1 MATNFGIAVTLAML
15 IATIG
20 LREFLW
26 VYPPTLLIAAAA
38 GVWLF
43 YVQHQFEDTYWARG
57 ANWNAH
63 DAALYGSS
71 HYHLPTVVRWF
82 TANIGMHNV
91 HHLSSRIPFYRLPE
105 VLNDHRELGEFGRVT
120 LLQSLRGVRLVLWDE
135 ERRRMVS
142 LKELRS
148 PIGVDSN
155 RTTASRGVAAAGD
168 RLQGEIQADAG

>member
-1 MATNFGIAVTLAML
+1 MATNFGIVAMLVML

-20 LREFLW
+20 LRPFLW
-26 VYPPTLLIAAAA
+26 VYPPTVLIAAAA

-57 ANWNAH
+57 ADWNAH

-71 HYHLPTVVRWF
+71 HYHLPAIVRWF

-105 VLNDHRELGEFGRVT
+105 VLNDHRELGDVGRVT

-142 LKELRS
+142 LEQCRTSPVPPHQRNAPERIALR
-148 PIGVDSN
+148 
-155 RTTASRGVAAAGD
+155 
-168 RLQGEIQADAG
+168 E